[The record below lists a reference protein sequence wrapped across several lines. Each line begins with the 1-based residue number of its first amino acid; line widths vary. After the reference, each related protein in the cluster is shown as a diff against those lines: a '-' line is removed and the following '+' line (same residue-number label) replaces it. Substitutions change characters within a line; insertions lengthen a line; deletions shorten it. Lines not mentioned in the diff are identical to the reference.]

1 MLYQVGF
8 CHVRLRTNHLHW
20 NLHRNQVI
28 QKRYVNACLKHFYR
42 QTISIQNTETVLHK
56 RGKTSSNMEFSFKN
70 VITKISILIRA
81 KKSSGR
87 VSSQA
92 SLNQHHS
99 VISIY
104 QYVLVVHHMKMREKI
119 NRQIFNNVLF
129 SSIILPIPIPYPY
142 PFQACFFKS
151 SLSVL

>member
-99 VISIY
+99 ALDIQCRTLCLCLRPGPFHIS
-104 QYVLVVHHMKMREKI
+104 Q
-119 NRQIFNNVLF
+119 RQ
-129 SSIILPIPIPYPY
+129 
-142 PFQACFFKS
+142 CFTLDVQCS
-151 SLSVL
+151 SLCQCLRTGPIHIIYLDVSASHWL

>member
-8 CHVRLRTNHLHW
+8 CHVRLRTSHLHG

-87 VSSQA
+87 VSS
-92 SLNQHHS
+92 
-99 VISIY
+99 
-104 QYVLVVHHMKMREKI
+104 
-119 NRQIFNNVLF
+119 
-129 SSIILPIPIPYPY
+129 
-142 PFQACFFKS
+142 
-151 SLSVL
+151 